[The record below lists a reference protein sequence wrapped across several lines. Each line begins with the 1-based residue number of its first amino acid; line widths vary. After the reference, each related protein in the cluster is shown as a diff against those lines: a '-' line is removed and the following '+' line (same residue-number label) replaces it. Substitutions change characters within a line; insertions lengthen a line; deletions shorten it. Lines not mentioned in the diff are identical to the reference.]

1 MNNFED
7 ILKDKY
13 PQKWWLGI
21 LTSIGALLLL
31 LASQVAVVAI
41 LAIVF
46 QVSLEIPSQS
56 PSFEKEMNFAIFIIG
71 IGFIGPLIVL
81 LLYRKYVQKLP
92 LISLISATKF
102 RPRLLLIGALAAI
115 ITIGFDF
122 VLMGVLESY
131 FNIAPKISE
140 PIDRITQYGFDKF
153 IILSVTYFIVVIFQA
168 GFEELFFRGFMMQHI
183 RRTGVN
189 MVFATIITSIVFCAG
204 HILEGVPLSALFT
217 IFMMGMAFQI
227 GTNITQGVEAA
238 TGAHIANNFI
248 LLGIVGVLDNTGGE
262 DPAAY
267 LSGIFYFAAFLGAV
281 FLAKRLWP
289 EDFPVRAG

>member
-21 LTSIGALLLL
+21 LTSIGALSLLL
-31 LASQVAVVAI
+31 ISQVAVIAV
-41 LAIVF
+41 LAMVF
-46 QVSLEIPSQS
+46 HVPLEIPSQS
-56 PSFEKEMNFAIFIIG
+56 PNFEKEMDFALFIIG
-71 IGFIGPLIVL
+71 IGFMGPLIVL
-81 LLYRKYVQKLP
+81 LLYRKYLQKLP
-92 LISLISATKF
+92 LLSLIAAKQF
-102 RPRLLLIGALAAI
+102 RPRLLLIGAFAALL
-115 ITIGFDF
+115 TIGFDF
-122 VLMGVLESY
+122 VLMGVLENY

-140 PIDRITQYGFDKF
+140 PVDRIAKYGFDKF
-153 IILSVTYFIVVIFQA
+153 IILGVTYFIVVIFQA

-189 MVFATIITSIVFCAG
+189 MVFATIITSMVFCAG

-227 GTNITQGVEAA
+227 GTNMTQGIEAA
-238 TGAHIANNFI
+238 TGAHITNNFI
-248 LLGIVGVLDNTGGE
+248 LLGIVGVLDNSGSE

-267 LSGIFYFAAFLGAV
+267 LSGIFYFTAFLGAV
-281 FLAKRLWP
+281 LLAKRLWP
-289 EDFPVRAG
+289 EDFPSRAG